1 MQKWS
6 FERHKYEPYSVPKEW
21 SVRMYSDDMEEEINC
36 AECGKVIRYG
46 ESYVS
51 TVIHAHMRFGY
62 AVCGECYGKE
72 WERRKMYEG

>member
-6 FERHKYEPYSVPKEW
+6 FEYHKYEPYSVPKEW
-21 SVRMYSDDMEEEINC
+21 SVRMFSDDMEEEVNC
-36 AECGKVIRYG
+36 ADCGKVIRYG

-51 TVIHAHMRFGY
+51 TVIHTYMGFGY

-72 WERRKMYEG
+72 WERRKIYE